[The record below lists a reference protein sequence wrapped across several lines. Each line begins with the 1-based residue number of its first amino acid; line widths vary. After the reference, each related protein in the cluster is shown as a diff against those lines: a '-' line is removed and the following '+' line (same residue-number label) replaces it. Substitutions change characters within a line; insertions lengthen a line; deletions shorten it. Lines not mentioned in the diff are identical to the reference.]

1 MCIKFRRFIPFTKYV
16 FEIFLCESI
25 HWNLSAKW
33 GKIKLHASFKVAYV
47 FTSLSRK
54 TSKYLLCLAPGK
66 TQSLCI
72 LFCLYLI
79 YFCIMVSDSEEI
91 LLFSKCGHGFCS
103 RKCFA
108 PSCQLLCDPKT
119 PPVAGFHP
127 LWKIVSNPTLSLSSV
142 VVNASTHSLKTGSY
156 QVITTMGN
164 CKNFPR
170 FKKKS

>member
-1 MCIKFRRFIPFTKYV
+1 M
-16 FEIFLCESI
+16 
-25 HWNLSAKW
+25 
-33 GKIKLHASFKVAYV
+33 HASFKVAYV
-47 FTSLSRK
+47 FTGLSRK
-54 TSKYLLCLAPGK
+54 TSKYLLCLAPGR
-66 TQSLCI
+66 TRSPCI

-91 LLFSKCGHGFCS
+91 LLFYKCGHGFFS

-127 LWKIVSNPTLSLSSV
+127 LCVSNPTLSLSSV

-170 FKKKS
+170 FKKKKKLI

>member
-1 MCIKFRRFIPFTKYV
+1 M
-16 FEIFLCESI
+16 
-25 HWNLSAKW
+25 
-33 GKIKLHASFKVAYV
+33 HASFKVAYV
-47 FTSLSRK
+47 FTCLSRK

-66 TQSLCI
+66 TRSLCI

-79 YFCIMVSDSEEI
+79 YFCFMVSDSEEI

-108 PSCQLLCDPKT
+108 PSCQLLCDLKT
-119 PPVAGFHP
+119 PVAGFHP
-127 LWKIVSNPTLSLSSV
+127 LFVSNPTRSLSSV

-164 CKNFPR
+164 CKIFPR